1 MLLRPLTA
9 RIVVIQWGNYNETFN
24 NNLKKSWHLNMLWF
38 RWLFL
43 AEALLDSTWE
53 RPGQPSNHC
62 YVWSTCELII
72 EVLKCKVS
80 LLRIT
85 NMPLTSWDLRFFRE
99 TKSHFLSSMFFF
111 FCNMLLEY
119 SVILDPNLKAFFT
132 HVRNMK
138 NKYMFIYTD
147 DVGVSVLIFE
157 LKVN

>member
-111 FCNMLLEY
+111 FAICSLSTQSYLTRTWRPFLLTLETWRINICLFTLTMLVL
-119 SVILDPNLKAFFT
+119 
-132 HVRNMK
+132 
-138 NKYMFIYTD
+138 
-147 DVGVSVLIFE
+147 VS
-157 LKVN
+157 